1 MQDTAATI
9 LGKRLE
15 GQRKS
20 DVWLTPPGYLEL
32 LKTRSEPM
40 SKQMHRANN
49 RSIQKCHKAQST
61 HKPLVLMEIL
71 QTPWPECFP
80 SNRSSEALTARQRKQ
95 PGLRTA
101 IITAPFFSHS
111 SFALN
116 VLGSERE
123 EIVTVSFWLAQS
135 FFNCSDAPERHPAE
149 LSSGLSLGGNQ
160 DEYSIHK
167 RRQAQT
173 GKTRLPKEH

>member
-1 MQDTAATI
+1 MAATI

-15 GQRKS
+15 GQRKP
-20 DVWLTPPGYLEL
+20 DAWRTPPGYLEL
-32 LKTRSEPM
+32 LKTRLGPM
-40 SKQMHRANN
+40 SKQMHTANN
-49 RSIQKCHKAQST
+49 RSIQKCQKAQST

-71 QTPWPECFP
+71 QTARPECFP

-123 EIVTVSFWLAQS
+123 EIVTISFWPAQS
-135 FFNCSDAPERHPAE
+135 FCNCLHAPE
-149 LSSGLSLGGNQ
+149 LYQLSLAQ
-160 DEYSIHK
+160 DP
-167 RRQAQT
+167 A
-173 GKTRLPKEH
+173 